1 MRPRRGESPP
11 PLTGISRR
19 GWRAPDKLRGR
30 PAPLRHGKAIDMGR
44 RNAWNDAGRA
54 ASGDVFTRL
63 DKAPNSVRKFVA
75 GQVLHVRIYFDD
87 APEDYK
93 IRPAVFLRSIGN
105 RTAVMRAGYSRGS
118 RGDTRVTIGSR
129 QCYISDH
136 PVTVDKIDIVGISNV
151 ILTQFQ

>member
-1 MRPRRGESPP
+1 
-11 PLTGISRR
+11 
-19 GWRAPDKLRGR
+19 
-30 PAPLRHGKAIDMGR
+30 MGR
-44 RNAWNDAGRA
+44 RDAWEDAGRVGG
-54 ASGDVFTRL
+54 GDVFTRL
-63 DKAPNSVRKFVA
+63 DRAPHSVRKFVA
-75 GQVLHVRIYFDD
+75 GQVLHVRVYFDD

-105 RTAVMRAGYSRGS
+105 RTAVMRAGYSREY
-118 RGDTRVTIGSR
+118 RGDTCVTIGSR